1 MSQLIARIM
10 LAIFM
15 LPCAAV
21 VYVMAVVLFDEY
33 HLFAY
38 PVRRYGIFVVA
49 GAVAWLFITAYWVL
63 LWRTSVRW
71 TPLRVQRT
79 MIASAVALALGCMAA
94 AMIMPLEDDI
104 AAWFGSVV
112 APLVWLI
119 GTTFVWRE
127 TADERASRVTGRS
140 ALTCPTCGYNL
151 TGLQSTRCPECG
163 TQFTLEDLLARQ
175 KSATEADLTS

>member
-1 MSQLIARIM
+1 MSQLLSRIM

-21 VYVMAVVLFDEY
+21 LYVIV
-33 HLFAY
+33 FAFISDSSFFSY
-38 PVRRYGIFVVA
+38 PYRRYVPLLLGGLASCSFVA
-49 GAVAWLFITAYWVL
+49 GYWTL

-71 TPLRVQRT
+71 TARRVSNT
-79 MIASAVALALGCMAA
+79 LFAAGISLAIGTLSGAMMSKVSTELAVWIGTL
-94 AMIMPLEDDI
+94 
-104 AAWFGSVV
+104 V

-119 GTTFVWRE
+119 FTTLIWRE
-127 TADERASRVTGRS
+127 TPQERADRATGVS

-163 TQFTLEDLLARQ
+163 TQFSLDELLSRQ
-175 KSATEADLTS
+175 KSPHEL